1 MARRIVHDHH
11 GDGID
16 RRGFLECMAWVGT
29 GIAWTVT
36 GGVLSSRVFGQD
48 SGQTKKGDFT
58 FVQISDSHIGFS
70 KEPNKDVVGTLRA
83 TVDRIN
89 ALPERPELLIH
100 TGDLTHLSK
109 PEEFDTVNEVL
120 KSAKVGRT
128 IYVPGEHDVF
138 SDDGKQYLDRYGKG
152 TRGLG
157 WHSFDHKGVHFVGL
171 VNVANLKPGGLG
183 ALGNEQ
189 LEWLRKD
196 VAGLAD
202 STPVVVYAHVPLW
215 TVYPK
220 WGWGTEDSEQ
230 ALASLKR
237 FGSVTVLN
245 GHIHQIMQKVEGNVT
260 FHTARS
266 TAFPQPE
273 PGKAASPGPI
283 KNVPADKLRGML
295 GLSRV
300 NYVESRGALAIVD
313 ATLDGARKEG

>member
-48 SGQTKKGDFT
+48 SDQAKKGDFT

-70 KEPNKDVVGTLRA
+70 KEPNKDVVGTLQA

-89 ALPERPELLIH
+89 ALPQRPELLIH

-109 PEEFDTVNEVL
+109 PQEFDTVAEVL
-120 KSAKVGRT
+120 KGAKVGKT

-138 SDDGKQYLDRYGKG
+138 ADDGKQYLDRYGKG

-157 WHSFDHKGVHFVGL
+157 WHSFEHKGVHFVGL

-183 ALGNEQ
+183 TLGTEQ
-189 LEWLRKD
+189 LDWLKRD

-202 STPVVVYAHVPLW
+202 STPIVVYAHVPLW

-283 KNVPADKLRGML
+283 KNVPADKLRAML

-300 NYVESRGALAIVD
+300 NYAENRGALAIVD
-313 ATLDGARKEG
+313 ATLEGTRKEG

>member
-1 MARRIVHDHH
+1 MTKRIVHDHH
-11 GDGID
+11 HDGID

-29 GIAWTVT
+29 GVVWTVA
-36 GGVLSSRVFGQD
+36 GGVLSSRVFGQQSD
-48 SGQTKKGDFT
+48 PTRKGDLT

-89 ALPERPELLIH
+89 ALPSQPELLIH

-109 PEEFDTVNEVL
+109 PDEFDTVNEVL
-120 KSAKVGRT
+120 KSAKVGRVV
-128 IYVPGEHDVF
+128 YVPGEHDVF

-183 ALGNEQ
+183 TLGTDQ
-189 LEWLRKD
+189 LDWLKRD
-196 VAGLAD
+196 LAGKAD
-202 STPVVVYAHVPLW
+202 STPMVVYAHVPLW
-215 TVYPK
+215 TVYAK

-230 ALASLKR
+230 ALGYLKR

-245 GHIHQIMQKVEGNVT
+245 GHIHQIMQKVEGNAT

-273 PGKAASPGPI
+273 PGQAASPGPI
-283 KNVPADKLRGML
+283 KNVAADKLRGML

-300 NYVESRGALAIVD
+300 DYKENRGALAIVD
-313 ATLDGARKEG
+313 ATLDGAAKDG